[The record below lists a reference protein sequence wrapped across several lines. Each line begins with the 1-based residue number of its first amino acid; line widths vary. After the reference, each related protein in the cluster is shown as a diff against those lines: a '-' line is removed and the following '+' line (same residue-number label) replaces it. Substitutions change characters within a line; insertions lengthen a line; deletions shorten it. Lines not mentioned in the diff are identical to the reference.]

1 MKGTVEDPEPA
12 RKRRGEVALC
22 RWRSRHNAACPD
34 ATFQILWE
42 TPVAK
47 HASPRRQAVCSSSRR
62 PDDLTAKR
70 IRTRIS
76 EEALEAGKQVTMLGT
91 LTGRWAGPEVTA
103 ALPCKG
109 AEARRVPGVIL
120 GQGHRGTSE
129 EGGLFLH
136 EAYNP
141 GDK

>member
-1 MKGTVEDPEPA
+1 MKTTRLPASAEGRWPCVDGALGTTRPVPMPPF
-12 RKRRGEVALC
+12 RFFGRHRSRSMHRRG
-22 RWRSRHNAACPD
+22 
-34 ATFQILWE
+34 
-42 TPVAK
+42 
-47 HASPRRQAVCSSSRR
+47 RQAVRSSSRR

-76 EEALEAGKQVTMLGT
+76 EEALEAGKQVRMLGT

-109 AEARRVPGVIL
+109 AEARRVPGVVL